1 MLSVSAHLDYI
12 YAVACVWSNHVVAQV
27 HLTVVSRRTT
37 PSAQVRVGQ
46 LGPRRADL
54 QRVRHCPRL
63 LVCMMPQTEPPPHTS
78 SCAREHERCQDEPGT
93 ALSGRCQRGFLVG
106 VSIGYFAILRCRSTI
121 CSAASPSAQ
130 GTRHQEC
137 ARRHASACW
146 SVRKKPV
153 AYFKFGCIQLY
164 LENGRTV

>member
-27 HLTVVSRRTT
+27 HLTVVSRRTN

-78 SCAREHERCQDEPGT
+78 SCTPTRTLPRRARDRSERVMST
-93 ALSGRCQRGFLVG
+93 WLSCWCINRVLRYFEVPQYDLFGRQPFG
-106 VSIGYFAILRCRSTI
+106 A
-121 CSAASPSAQ
+121 
-130 GTRHQEC
+130 
-137 ARRHASACW
+137 RHAS
-146 SVRKKPV
+146 SRVRAATCV
-153 AYFKFGCIQLY
+153 GLLVSAQETCCIFQIWMHSALP
-164 LENGRTV
+164 R